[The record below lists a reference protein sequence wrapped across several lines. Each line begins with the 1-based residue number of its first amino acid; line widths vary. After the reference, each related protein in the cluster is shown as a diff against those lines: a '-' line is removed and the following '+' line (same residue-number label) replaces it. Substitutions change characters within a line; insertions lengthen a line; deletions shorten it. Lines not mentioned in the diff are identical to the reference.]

1 MAWHNN
7 REYIHMVLDSP
18 RYNVG
23 DKLRLKTMFFL
34 TDPEGYT
41 DQQWE
46 VTGILYTGLLP
57 WVRKD
62 TLVLQSDTTTLEVL
76 IEGDK
81 HFEIYT
87 E

>member
-1 MAWHNN
+1 
-7 REYIHMVLDSP
+7 MVHDRK

-23 DKLRLKTMFFL
+23 DKVELKSTCSLRS
-34 TDPEGYT
+34 DSEGFT

-62 TLVLQSDTTTLEVL
+62 TLVLSNGSTTLEVL
-76 IEGDK
+76 MQGDK
-81 HFEIYT
+81 HFEIQRV
-87 E
+87 ED

>member
-1 MAWHNN
+1 
-7 REYIHMVLDSP
+7 MVLDSP

>member
-1 MAWHNN
+1 MVHN
-7 REYIHMVLDSP
+7 SK

-23 DKLRLKTMFFL
+23 DKVELKSTCSLRS
-34 TDPEGYT
+34 DSEGFT

-62 TLVLQSDTTTLEVL
+62 TLVLSNGSTTLEVL
-76 IEGDK
+76 MQGDK
-81 HFEIYT
+81 HFEIQRV
-87 E
+87 ED